1 MENEDLTRLA
11 RWVLPG
17 GEQLGEGAAVAE
29 RINFAR
35 FARWAIPGWVAIAL
49 LLVFLVIDYKF
60 APNSRNIIKCL
71 YGNRFISLNIQDAL
85 SVIVLLVVLSIP
97 LGFIIYQIYY
107 YFRWNSPFSRDGSNP
122 FFNSPGRLR
131 ETNFVLVDFPDKSA
145 LYSNSLGTDEWRK
158 EWIKHIL
165 FAINHKFRWRY
176 IELLFYDT
184 IFSMNNGRQWLYRYR
199 YRQEILHTLGTV
211 SVSVV
216 ISFVVY
222 LLAKMSTECL
232 KLPAKGVG
240 YVFVFLMVY
249 FVIHWLM
256 HEENKTFWDLY
267 EAKADESKRVLQ
279 GKFGD
284 LMCENGQLRKGFI
297 RKMLDK
303 LCIKCDFEYIR
314 PESTE
319 ISKCVFTEF
328 IKIRRFIVPHPTYMA
343 VMAILVVFVMSSSI
357 FIKYEFLVHDI
368 GYVISFIFIIN
379 IPLLLWISIYRDY
392 KPTIVPNLVWFALII
407 GTSAIILSIRYHQH
421 EYLSFF
427 PELNTFNNMGMQK
440 SEVNSISGNMPIV
453 QFIYRLSGITENM
466 LIEEVFRDNGFI
478 INLIVFIFLAY
489 ILSMNRNS
497 ARLELLSLIRYT
509 LDRSILKRG
518 SASPQAGKKPS
529 DQVRKGPLSP
539 RAGIDDFD

>member
-11 RWVLPG
+11 RWVVPG
-17 GEQLGEGAAVAE
+17 WEQLGEGAAVAE

-35 FARWAIPGWVAIAL
+35 FARWAIPGWVTIAL

-60 APNSRNIIKCL
+60 APNGRNIIKCV

-145 LYSNSLGTDEWRK
+145 LYSNSLGADEWRK

-211 SVSVV
+211 SVSVA
-216 ISFVVY
+216 ISFFVY

-240 YVFVFLMVY
+240 YVLASLVVY
-249 FVIHWLM
+249 FVIHWIM
-256 HEENKTFWDLY
+256 DKENETFRDLY
-267 EAKADESKRVLQ
+267 ETRADKSKDVLR
-279 GKFGD
+279 GKIGD
-284 LMCENGQLRKGFI
+284 IICKYGQLRKGFI
-297 RKMLDK
+297 RNILSRP
-303 LCIKCDFEYIR
+303 CIECDIESINPRSVDTPKCI
-314 PESTE
+314 
-319 ISKCVFTEF
+319 FTEF
-328 IKIRRFIVPHPTYMA
+328 VKIWRFIIPHPTYMV
-343 VMAILVVFVMSSSI
+343 VMAMLSIFVMSSSI
-357 FIKYEFLVHDI
+357 FIGYEFLVHDVV
-368 GYVISFIFIIN
+368 YVISFMFIIS
-379 IPLLLWISIYRDY
+379 IPILLWISVYSDYR
-392 KPTIVPNLVWFALII
+392 PTIVPNMVWFALII
-407 GTSAIILSIRYHQH
+407 ETSAIILYVRYYQH
-421 EYLSFF
+421 GYLKLF
-427 PELNTFNNMGMQK
+427 PGSSTFSNIGVQD
-440 SEVNSISGNMPIV
+440 SGVNSISWNMYITR
-453 QFIYRLSGITENM
+453 ILGITENI
-466 LIEEVFRDNGFI
+466 LVEEVLKDNGFI
-478 INLIVFIFLAY
+478 INLLVFIFLAY

-539 RAGIDDFD
+539 RAGFDDFD

>member
-11 RWVLPG
+11 RWVVPG
-17 GEQLGEGAAVAE
+17 WEQLGEGAAVAE

-131 ETNFVLVDFPDKSA
+131 ETNFVLVDFSDKSA

-211 SVSVV
+211 SVSVA

-249 FVIHWLM
+249 FVTHWLM
-256 HEENKTFWDLY
+256 NVENETFWDLY
-267 EAKADESKRVLQ
+267 EAKADKSKKVLQ
-279 GKFGD
+279 GKFRD
-284 LMCENGQLRKGFI
+284 LMCENDQLKEGFI
-297 RKMLDK
+297 RKMLGK
-303 LCIKCDFEYIR
+303 WCIWCDFEDIKPR
-314 PESTE
+314 
-319 ISKCVFTEF
+319 CVLTEF
-328 IKIRRFIVPHPTYMA
+328 IKIWRFIVPHPTYMV
-343 VMAILVVFVMSSSI
+343 VMAMLAIFVMSSSI
-357 FIKYEFLVHDI
+357 FIDYEFLVHDVV
-368 GYVISFIFIIN
+368 YVISLMFIIS
-379 IPLLLWISIYRDY
+379 IPILLWISVYRDY
-392 KPTIVPNLVWFALII
+392 RPTIVPNMVWFALII
-407 GTSAIILSIRYHQH
+407 ETSAIILYVRYYQH
-421 EYLSFF
+421 GYLNLF
-427 PELNTFNNMGMQK
+427 PGSNTFSNIGMQD
-440 SEVNSISGNMPIV
+440 SGVNSISWNMYIMH
-453 QFIYRLSGITENM
+453 ILGITENM
-466 LIEEVFRDNGFI
+466 LVEEVFRDNGFI

-489 ILSMNRNS
+489 ILTMNRNS